1 MHEAPE
7 ERSEAIAARCLEDIA
22 YARQVV
28 ASDDHP
34 EVRNAI
40 IADLEEARGAAVQ
53 LNPQPLPPGA
63 DLFALSLWV
72 QHERIWNQWGDLPR
86 ENLARLLDR

>member
-1 MHEAPE
+1 MREGSE
-7 ERSEAIAARCLEDIA
+7 ESTEAIAARCLEDVA

-72 QHERIWNQWGDLPR
+72 QHERIWNQWADLPR
-86 ENLARLLDR
+86 QNLAGLLDS